1 MILSSTEAK
10 HLQKENIVIQ
20 IKRKGS
26 YWGLGVRNVR
36 EGNTLPLIFNSL
48 SLLEPSSWCSKEV
61 ELKQSNAFKKH
72 EMPLERSKIEK
83 PSICD
88 IWRYCLSEFSFRS
101 KQKELCSISIFLR
114 TSNTSVS
121 KLFLSISISQNNL
134 TKKVRAGSIR
144 RRYQNL
150 TNFVSTLSRGCIWD
164 LSSTWLLSN
173 LPIFANPYLFLEA
186 FFKFLVKLLM

>member
-10 HLQKENIVIQ
+10 HLQKENNVIQ

-26 YWGLGVRNVR
+26 YWGLGVRNVQ

-48 SLLEPSSWCSKEV
+48 SLLEPSSW
-61 ELKQSNAFKKH
+61 LKQSNVFKKH

-114 TSNTSVS
+114 TSKTSVS
-121 KLFLSISISQNNL
+121 KLFFSISIFRKNL
-134 TKKVRAGSIR
+134 TKKVRAGSPR
-144 RRYQNL
+144 RGYHNL
-150 TNFVSTLSRGCIWD
+150 NNFVSTLSRGCIGTNKVHGFFLLFHFLQTRIYFWKLF
-164 LSSTWLLSN
+164 LSFLSN
-173 LPIFANPYLFLEA
+173 Y
-186 FFKFLVKLLM
+186 

>member
-114 TSNTSVS
+114 TSKASVS
-121 KLFLSISISQNNL
+121 KLFFSISIFQNNL
-134 TKKVRAGSIR
+134 TKKVRAVSIMK
-144 RRYQNL
+144 
-150 TNFVSTLSRGCIWD
+150 
-164 LSSTWLLSN
+164 SSSFLLFTFYF
-173 LPIFANPYLFLEA
+173 LLFIFYFYFKSVFEIFIYFKLIFLC
-186 FFKFLVKLLM
+186 F